1 MLRASTLMRTRFCPA
16 RTGVTRPLR
25 QLGLYCKLTLRQ
37 SRLLWCLLAAALVAT
52 RFCHTGILWE
62 GDAYPLAGA
71 QQLLHGKALY
81 RDIWFDKPP
90 LLPLAYL
97 LFGALPGWPLR
108 LFGACY
114 SLLACWIAYAFGRE
128 LWSEREGRWA
138 AALLGFSL
146 CFDFPAA
153 AIPVASDLLMLAPH
167 LAAMWL
173 ASRRPFWSG
182 VLAAVAFWINP
193 KGALVA
199 AVCVLW
205 NPAGTLA
212 MAAGFGAV
220 SAAMLASLA
229 GTGALAPYW
238 EQVWRWGRL
247 YAARPF
253 EDTPLRNGILRTLG
267 WAGFHAALVTAAAWC
282 WVKRGI
288 TNPNAGNRSLTG
300 RPLGPAPMHIRSR
313 NRQEAVVA
321 VDTERRLTARW
332 MAWLLISLAGVA
344 AGLRFFPRYYFLLLP
359 VVVMMAARGFT
370 LLKGRSRFVVC
381 LLLLIPVVRFGS
393 GVCSRG
399 AQRRLAR
406 HRHGSRQPSRRRVG
420 PRDGQARRYALRL
433 GIPSGRLRLHAPAR
447 SNDVS
452 RCTASHRRPRR
463 PALDAIHANRN
474 RWAAHAARRIG
485 ALRSQLHPRW
495 SGTLQPAPGHW
506 QLSRSARLAGELSPS
521 RPDGRDRNL
530 SERDA
535 SRFNGAI
542 GPQSRLG
549 SFRGD

>member
-381 LLLLIPVVRFGS
+381 LLLLIPVVRFAPAYVAAARNADWRDTAMDRDSRAAAALVRAMAKPGDTLFVWGYRPEDYVYTRLPAATMYLDAQPLT
-393 GVCSRG
+393 GVPADRHLTQSTPIETDGPRMRRAELARSVPSFILDG
-399 AQRRLAR
+399 LGLYNPRLAIGNYPDLR
-406 HRHGSRQPSRRRVG
+406 AWLGNYRQAGRTGGTVIYRKETRAGST
-420 PRDGQARRYALRL
+420 
-433 GIPSGRLRLHAPAR
+433 AP
-447 SNDVS
+447 
-452 RCTASHRRPRR
+452 
-463 PALDAIHANRN
+463 
-474 RWAAHAARRIG
+474 
-485 ALRSQLHPRW
+485 
-495 SGTLQPAPGHW
+495 
-506 QLSRSARLAGELSPS
+506 
-521 RPDGRDRNL
+521 
-530 SERDA
+530 
-535 SRFNGAI
+535 
-542 GPQSRLG
+542 
-549 SFRGD
+549 